1 MKKVL
6 HMNKYPDGE
15 GGSRVVY
22 IYIPT
27 SKSYFCIPK
36 WCVIRVLNATR
47 LSSYMKVTIRG
58 APFKKRTL

>member
-1 MKKVL
+1 MGGGKQGGL
-6 HMNKYPDGE
+6 H
-15 GGSRVVY
+15 